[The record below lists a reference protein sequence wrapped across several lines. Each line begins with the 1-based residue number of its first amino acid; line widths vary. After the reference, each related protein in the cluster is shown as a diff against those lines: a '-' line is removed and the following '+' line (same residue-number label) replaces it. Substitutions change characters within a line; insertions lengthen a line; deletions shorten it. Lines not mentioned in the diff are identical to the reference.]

1 MVKLCWAE
9 IILHICDL
17 ITNKHSFL
25 LNLKHPGLLLDA
37 DNTIFGIHICDRAV
51 PLNSLD
57 WAIAVGGEADQ
68 RADMS
73 PSPTTAV
80 VQSMKHPSNLRKSL
94 EHVIFKKFNVQFI
107 GRNGHGFFAQLNLE
121 LFSINQ

>member
-25 LNLKHPGLLLDA
+25 LNLRPLGLLLDA
-37 DNTIFGIHICDRAV
+37 DSTIFGIHICDRAV

-57 WAIAVGGEADQ
+57 WAIAVGGEAD
-68 RADMS
+68 RELTCVTFTYHSSGPIYLPVPRD
-73 PSPTTAV
+73 
-80 VQSMKHPSNLRKSL
+80 L
-94 EHVIFKKFNVQFI
+94 KK
-107 GRNGHGFFAQLNLE
+107 
-121 LFSINQ
+121 